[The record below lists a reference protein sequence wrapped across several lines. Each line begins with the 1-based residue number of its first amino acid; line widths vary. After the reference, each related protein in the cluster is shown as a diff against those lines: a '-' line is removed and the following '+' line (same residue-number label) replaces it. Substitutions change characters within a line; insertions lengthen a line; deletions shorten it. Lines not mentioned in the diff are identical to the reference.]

1 MHGQGGVAACRAGRP
16 WNSRSYRTGT
26 KAAVG
31 RARAALHVCARSAL
45 QEMTMGHQ
53 SCRRC
58 EAAEARLLQRRER
71 HPWGDW
77 RSIALVI
84 LMLASIALA
93 ALTG

>member
-1 MHGQGGVAACRAGRP
+1 
-16 WNSRSYRTGT
+16 
-26 KAAVG
+26 
-31 RARAALHVCARSAL
+31 
-45 QEMTMGHQ
+45 MTMGHQ

-58 EAAEARLLQRRER
+58 ETAEARLLQRRER

-84 LMLASIALA
+84 LMLVSIALA